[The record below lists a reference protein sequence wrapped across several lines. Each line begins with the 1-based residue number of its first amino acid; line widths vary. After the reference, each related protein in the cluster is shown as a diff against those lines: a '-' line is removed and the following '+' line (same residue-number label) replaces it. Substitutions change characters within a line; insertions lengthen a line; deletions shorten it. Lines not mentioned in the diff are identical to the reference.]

1 MIGLFAAAAEPGR
14 IEGRVTKD
22 DEGVGAVVVIVS
34 ELKLTTVTE
43 QDGTFFFES
52 VDPGGYTLVFSHGDD
67 TATRMVIVDPG
78 AIARADLEIDW
89 EIGIVEEVEVTAV
102 QRAAKI
108 VDAPAAV
115 TSIPSEE
122 IQVQASH
129 GQVPKVLEFTPGAEI
144 TQSGLYDFNFN
155 TRGFNSSLNRR
166 VSTYI
171 DGRDVSVVLLG
182 AQEWAAISGGLDDV
196 ERLDF
201 VRGPSAALYGANASS
216 GVLNITTK
224 APRDTQ
230 GAFLRLT
237 GGDLETRSLDF
248 RLGDDLGRG
257 WYSKFA
263 VGVKNSGDFSVSRN
277 PWGRDNIEGTDD
289 DLEAPEYSTFCRRV
303 GDPDCLPE
311 EKSLVIEQD
320 NEIYYGALR
329 LDKYQVDEALLTFDA
344 GWYSIEGP
352 VFQTGIGRVQI
363 IKARRPF
370 FRVNWSDP
378 HWNVL
383 GHYATRTGD
392 QTNLIKNLPDI
403 WSRLYTDTKRFGFEA
418 QGNWWFLQEKLRWV
432 IGTAHTEER
441 VDSADPETG
450 EQTVVFESIDANR
463 QAVFTQLD
471 WRANRF
477 LSVVL
482 AGRVDRSTLHDT
494 QFSPK
499 VALVYRIN
507 PKNSIRLTY
516 NQAFQVANYSEFFL
530 QAKIDS
536 FPIGGFA
543 RAVCSPGG
551 IDCGFDE
558 DEFIPIVASGQD
570 DLVLEKTKAWE
581 FGYTGLLGKRVFI
594 TADYY
599 SAKNDNFIT
608 DLIPQIGTVFGDIE
622 GCVDPGG
629 NPVTDPRECPIN
641 NAFRSWVGPDEA
653 ENTILVPNSQ
663 WGPLSYADA
672 LRNAANIAARSGG
685 AQFVQDHNGNPVIV
699 ARTYTN
705 FGQVDTQGIDFGLQY
720 FITRAWGVQ
729 ASYSWFDYELI
740 DVDARCREF
749 FTLPSDQLECRQQI
763 EALLLPNSPGNKA
776 SLGVSYAKNRWAGSL
791 AGRWVDGFRWSAGV
805 FAGDVPTECDPVGCQ
820 EGEFGDYTTIDLN
833 LSYAVNNLM
842 RIGLNVANLR
852 DTVHRQTFGGDLL
865 SRRALLNVTFAWW

>member
-1 MIGLFAAAAEPGR
+1 VAFSKCAAVFLALCLLGLVAAAAEPGR

-22 DEGVGAVVVIVS
+22 DEGVGDVVVIVS
-34 ELKLTTVTE
+34 QLTLTSVTE
-43 QDGTFFFES
+43 EDGTFVFES
-52 VDPGGYTLVFSHGDD
+52 VAPGGYTLVFTHGDN
-67 TATRMVIVDPG
+67 TETRMVIVDPG
-78 AIARADLEIDW
+78 ATAQVDLEVDW
-89 EIGIVEEVEVTAV
+89 EIGLVEEVEVTAV

-122 IQVQASH
+122 IAVQASH
-129 GQVPKVLEFTPGAEI
+129 GQVPKILEFTPGAEI

-196 ERLDF
+196 DRLDF

-224 APRDTQ
+224 APRETQ
-230 GAFLRLT
+230 GAFLRLS

-248 RLGDDLGRG
+248 RLGDELGRG
-257 WYSKFA
+257 WFSKFA
-263 VGVKNSGDFSVSRN
+263 VGLKNSGDFTVSRN
-277 PWGRDNIEGTDD
+277 PWGPDNIEGTDD
-289 DLEAPEYSTFCRRV
+289 DLEAPEYSEFCRDV

-311 EKSLVIEQD
+311 EKNLFIEQD
-320 NEIYYGALR
+320 NEIYYSALR
-329 LDKYQVDEALLTFDA
+329 FDKYLVKQAQLAFEA

-370 FRVNWSDP
+370 FRVNWSNP

-392 QTNLIKNLPDI
+392 QMNLIKDLPLV

-418 QGNWWFLQEKLRWV
+418 QGNWWFFQDKLRWV
-432 IGTAHTEER
+432 IGAAHTEER
-441 VDSADPETG
+441 VDSTDPDAG
-450 EQTVVFESIDANR
+450 EQTVVYRPIDADR

-477 LSVVL
+477 LSVVA
-482 AGRVDRSTLHDT
+482 AGRVDKSSLHDT

-530 QAKIDS
+530 EAKIRS
-536 FPIGGFA
+536 FPIGGFV
-543 RAVCSPGG
+543 RAICSPSG

-558 DEFIPIVASGQD
+558 DEFIPAVAVGQE

-599 SAKNDNFIT
+599 NAVNDNFIT
-608 DLIPQIGTVFGDIE
+608 DLIPQMGTAFGDIE

-629 NPVTDPRECPIN
+629 NPKTDPRECPIN
-641 NAFRSWVGPDEA
+641 NAFRPWVGPDEA
-653 ENTILVPNSQ
+653 EETILIENSQ

-672 LRNAANIAARSGG
+672 VRNAANVAANSGG
-685 AQFVQDHNGNPVIV
+685 AEFVQDLNGNPVIV

-705 FGQVDTQGIDFGLQY
+705 FGRVDTQGIDFGLQY
-720 FITRAWGVQ
+720 FITRALGVQ
-729 ASYSWFDYELI
+729 ASYSWFDYELV
-740 DVDARCREF
+740 DADARCRES
-749 FTLPSDQLECRQQI
+749 FTLPSLILECRQEI
-763 EALLLPNSPGNKA
+763 ENLLLPNSPENKA
-776 SLGVSYAKNRWAGSL
+776 SLGVSYARNRWAGSL
-791 AGRWVDGFRWSAGV
+791 AGRWVDEFRWSAGV
-805 FAGDVPTECDPVGCQ
+805 CTGDVPA
-820 EGEFGDYTTIDLN
+820 YTTVDLN
-833 LSYAVNNLM
+833 LSYAVNDLL
-842 RIGLNVANLR
+842 RVGLNVANLR
-852 DTVHRQTFGGDLL
+852 DTVHRQTFCGDLL
-865 SRRALLNVTFAWW
+865 GRRSLLNLTLAWW